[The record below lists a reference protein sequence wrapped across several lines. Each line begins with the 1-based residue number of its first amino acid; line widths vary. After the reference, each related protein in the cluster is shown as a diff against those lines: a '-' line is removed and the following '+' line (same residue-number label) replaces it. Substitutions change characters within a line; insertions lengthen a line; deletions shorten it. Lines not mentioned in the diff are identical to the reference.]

1 MNYEDLLNKFLDGE
15 LTAADQALFDLWY
28 AQDQAFRDQ
37 INQCRDILKGI
48 DCASIEKIRQEIKA
62 VSASEAPLLWKQM
75 EFEQDLSKALTL
87 KNREK
92 MKDEIQKAMRDA
104 KASNGSKPEG
114 KMISLKPGRIFAIAA
129 SLLVLLSLGLF
140 YIWNKKM
147 STTGIWQ
154 EAMAQSYEELKMDAR
169 TSGLA
174 DPEQG
179 YRNLQ
184 RLVFELLDQSEEDK
198 ALIAIDAYF
207 MNHTKDFTYHQL
219 RGWVFFKSQKW
230 DDAKSA
236 FQAAV
241 RQGDSCLSKL
251 YYAFMN
257 RQSAG
262 FNQLVSEVKQ
272 NPACM
277 ELELVR
283 SLLSQQGL

>member
-1 MNYEDLLNKFLDGE
+1 MNHEELINKFLDGE
-15 LTAADQALFDLWY
+15 LTAADQVFFDQRY
-28 AQDQAFRDQ
+28 VQDQAFRDQ
-37 INQCRDILKGI
+37 VNQYRDILKGI
-48 DCASIEKIRQEIKA
+48 VCATTEKIRQEVKA
-62 VSASEAPLLWKQM
+62 VSASETSLLWKEM
-75 EFEQDLSKALTL
+75 EFEQDLSKALNL

-92 MKDEIQKAMRDA
+92 MKDEIQKAMQDA
-104 KASNGSKPEG
+104 KASNRSKPES
-114 KMISLKPGRIFAIAA
+114 KVISLKPGRIFAIAA
-129 SLLVLLSLGLF
+129 SFLVLLSLSLF
-140 YIWNKKM
+140 YIWNKKT
-147 STTGIWQ
+147 STAGIWQ
-154 EAMAQSYEELKMDAR
+154 EAMAQSYEELKLEAR

-174 DPEQG
+174 DPDQG

-184 RLVFELLDQSEEDK
+184 KLVFELLDQSEEEK

-207 MNHTKDFTYHQL
+207 MNHPKDFTFHQL

-230 DDAKSA
+230 NDAKSA

-283 SLLSQQGL
+283 SLLSRQGL